1 MNITSN
7 VSHASVKVFVND
19 ILHIHFARARFVGL
33 SSWQYEKE
41 GRKDQGG
48 MYYIEIV
55 LDGGNVTVD
64 YDRRDMWIGVLAEL
78 EKAR

>member
-7 VSHASVKVFVND
+7 ISHASVKIYINET
-19 ILHIHFARARFVGL
+19 LHIHFVRSRFAGL

-41 GRKDQGG
+41 SAGG

-64 YDRRDMWIGVLAEL
+64 YDRRDLWLGVLSEL

>member
-1 MNITSN
+1 MKITSN
-7 VSHASVKVFVND
+7 IQHFSVKIYIND
-19 ILHIHFARARFVGL
+19 TLHIHFVREKFLGL

-41 GRKDQGG
+41 AQGG

-64 YDRRDMWIGVLAEL
+64 YDRRELWLGVLAEL